1 MDIPAHVLAHF
12 GDGGVLLLP
21 GAHHFTM
28 ADGSFDHLF
37 KGRIDDWLPGQRR
50 ADLRKQKGIAQRSTA
65 DGQPVAACLSQGTQG
80 GIGRYDIAVEQHGN
94 AHRLFY
100 ARDSLPSGLTGILLL
115 ARAAVDGEQIGSAL
129 LGDMRKLGRAQVII
143 VPAQAH
149 LDCDR
154 QDGGFSHGG
163 DNLRAQGQ
171 VTHQRAAR
179 A

>member
-1 MDIPAHVLAHF
+1 
-12 GDGGVLLLP
+12 
-21 GAHHFTM
+21 M
-28 ADGSFDHLF
+28 ADGSFHHLF
-37 KGRIDDWLPGQRR
+37 NGRIDDWLPGQRR
-50 ADLRKQKGIAQRSTA
+50 ADLSKQKGIAQRSTA

-94 AHRLFY
+94 VHRLFY
-100 ARDSLPSGLTGILLL
+100 ARDSLPIGLTGILLL
-115 ARAAVDGEQIGSAL
+115 TRAAVDGEQIGSAL

-149 LDCDR
+149 FDCDR

-171 VTHQRAAR
+171 IAHQRAAR